1 MNNFNEFVT
10 ISVDECVIHLKE
22 VEEFHAYS
30 NT

>member
-22 VEEFHAYS
+22 VEEFHAF
-30 NT
+30 